1 MQFYFRM
8 RKRPNRT
15 EEKKEE
21 LPLSKAAEYL
31 LDECRMV
38 LPGIQALFGFQL
50 VAVFNS
56 AFGEKLSPSEQR
68 LHLLAIA
75 LVAIAVALIMTPAAL
90 HRQRGAYEVSDT
102 FVRVSS
108 RLLLWSM
115 VPLALSISLDFYL
128 VSRVITGTRLVSLFG
143 VAMFALFSALW
154 FLLPR
159 ARGLQK
165 AIGGRPTWHVEISFD
180 CIDVGETKNAS
191 RAF

>member
-1 MQFYFRM
+1 MAKPPAQE
-8 RKRPNRT
+8 KR
-15 EEKKEE
+15 EE

-56 AFGEKLSPSEQR
+56 AFEQKLNPYEQR

-75 LVAIAVALIMTPAAL
+75 LTAIAVAIIMTPAAL
-90 HRQRGAYEVSDT
+90 HRQKGPYEVTDT

-115 VPLALSISLDFYL
+115 APLALSISIDFYL
-128 VSRVITGTRLVSLFG
+128 VARVITHTRLVSLLG
-143 VAMFALFSALW
+143 VALFVFFLILW
-154 FLLPR
+154 FVLPR
-159 ARGLQK
+159 ARCLQR
-165 AIGGRPTWHVEISFD
+165 AIGG
-180 CIDVGETKNAS
+180 S
-191 RAF
+191 RD

>member
-1 MQFYFRM
+1 MPKPPTPE
-8 RKRPNRT
+8 KR
-15 EEKKEE
+15 EE

-56 AFGEKLSPSEQR
+56 AFEQKLSANEQR

-75 LVAIAVALIMTPAAL
+75 LVAIAVAIIMTPAAL
-90 HRQRGAYEVSDT
+90 HRQKGPYEVTDT

-115 VPLALSISLDFYL
+115 APLAVSISLDFYL
-128 VSRVITGTRLVSLFG
+128 VARVITGKQLVSLLG
-143 VAMFALFSALW
+143 AGLFVFFLVSW
-154 FLLPR
+154 FVLPR
-159 ARGLQK
+159 ARGLQR
-165 AIGGRPTWHVEISFD
+165 AIAG
-180 CIDVGETKNAS
+180 S
-191 RAF
+191 RK